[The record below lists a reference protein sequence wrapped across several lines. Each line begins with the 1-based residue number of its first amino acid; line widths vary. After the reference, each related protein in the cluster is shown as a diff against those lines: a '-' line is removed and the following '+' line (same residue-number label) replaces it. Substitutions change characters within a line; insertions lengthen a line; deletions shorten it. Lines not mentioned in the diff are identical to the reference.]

1 MPGNLAGLVLAAGVV
16 GAAQGCPPGAE
27 LQPAF
32 PLLPALAQPVAL
44 LPEPGGGHWLLALR
58 EGRILRFENV
68 PGAALAQTVL
78 DWRDRIES
86 GPPET
91 GLLGMA
97 LAPDFTGSRRLY
109 LSYTTGQPLA
119 SVLVRLRLDA
129 RMRPEY
135 ASTKLLLQARQ
146 PYANHNGG
154 HLAFGPDGYLYL
166 GLGDGGGAGD
176 PDGRAQDPNEIL
188 GKLLRLDVSSPS
200 GYGIPEDN
208 PYARGGGRPEIWAS
222 GLRNP
227 WRFSF
232 DAKTGTLWLADVGQ
246 DKYEEVNR
254 MVAGGNYG
262 WNRREGGHCFGAA
275 SCDAAGFVEP
285 VAEYRHDEGCSVT
298 GGYVYRGKALPWLD
312 GQYVFGDFCSGMI
325 WRLDPDGKRRALVKS
340 ELHIPAFAQGEDGEL
355 YVLNFEGKAGRGIY
369 RLAPGACG
377 KTEG

>member
-1 MPGNLAGLVLAAGVV
+1 MHGLFAGLALSLASGAAV
-16 GAAQGCPPGAE
+16 GAEDCAA
-27 LQPAF
+27 LAPAF

-58 EGRILRFENV
+58 EGRVLRFENAA
-68 PGAALAQTVL
+68 GAALTQTVL

-97 LAPDFTGSRRLY
+97 LAPDFDGSRRLY

-135 ASTKLLLQARQ
+135 ASTKLLLQVRQ

-166 GLGDGGGAGD
+166 GLGDGGGNPED
-176 PDGRAQDPNEIL
+176 RAQDPNEIL

-200 GYGIPEDN
+200 GYAIPEDN

-246 DKYEEVNR
+246 DAYEEVNR

-262 WNRREGGHCFGAA
+262 WNRREGAHCFGAET
-275 SCDAAGFVEP
+275 CDRAGLIEP
-285 VAEYRHDEGCSVT
+285 VAEYGHDEGCSIT
-298 GGYVYRGKALPWLD
+298 GGHVYRGKALPWLD
-312 GQYVFGDFCSGMI
+312 GQYVFGDFCSGRI
-325 WRLDPDGKRRALVKS
+325 WRLDEGGKRRLLLHS
-340 ELHIPAFAQGEDGEL
+340 ELHIPSFAQGEDGEL
-355 YVLNFEGKAGRGIY
+355 YVLNFEGKAGHGIY